1 MKRLLKVIQSL
12 FAGLIGVQ
20 SEKKRQEDFQSGN
33 IYEFIIGGIV
43 MTVCLL
49 LLTALAVRLII
60 S

>member
-33 IYEFIIGGIV
+33 ICEFIIGGIV